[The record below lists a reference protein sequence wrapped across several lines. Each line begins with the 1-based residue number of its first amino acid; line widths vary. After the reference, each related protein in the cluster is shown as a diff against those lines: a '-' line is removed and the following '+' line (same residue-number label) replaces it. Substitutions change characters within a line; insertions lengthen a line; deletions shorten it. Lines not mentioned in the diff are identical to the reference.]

1 MRSAVG
7 ASITNPGLGL
17 FVLGLAVT
25 TCPLP
30 EGPAKLSQIIIQP
43 KTPTVGVGQ
52 QVTFTTHGK
61 MSNGDSVAVTVTY
74 TATGGTITPGG
85 VYTAGSTPGAFR
97 VVAAQ
102 TSGTLADSATVTIT
116 PPPPT
121 LVRVILSPDT
131 ATVNIGAT
139 RQFSTTG
146 KFSDS
151 TTMPITPTYSAGGGT
166 ISGGGL
172 YTAGSTPGT
181 FKVIATSAGK
191 ADTSTVTIPA
201 ATLVRIILSPD
212 TATVT
217 AGGTKQFST
226 QGKFSDSST
235 AAVSGVIYSTT
246 TGSISA
252 GGLLTAG
259 STPGAFT
266 VIATK
271 SALADTST
279 VTVTAPPPTL
289 VRIILSPDTAT
300 VTAGGTKQFSTQGKF
315 SDSSTAAVS
324 GVSYTTTT
332 GTITAGGLLTA
343 GSTPGTFRVIA
354 LKSPFADTSTV
365 TIVASTAAECATPGA
380 GWIWCDDFEQDR
392 LSRYFEYD
400 NPGGNFVRVAGVGK
414 DGSVGMRGHFLAGAS
429 SAGDLHLAFG
439 VTPSSYMKP
448 VHDST
453 TKYRE
458 IYWRMYVKTQ
468 SGWVGGA
475 HDKLSRAI
483 SFGTSNFAEAM
494 AAHVWA
500 DDALPDTN
508 RLILDPASGVNS
520 SGALVTTQYNDTLLQ
535 YLGKAV
541 TLTPIFD
548 AAHVGNWYCVEAHVK
563 LNTSGLSDGVFE
575 LWIDN
580 TLEASKTGMNWVS
593 SYSAYGIN
601 AVYFENYWND
611 LGAPQAED
619 RFFDNIVVSTQRIGC

>member
-1 MRSAVG
+1 MRSVVG
-7 ASITNPGLGL
+7 APVRNPGLGL

-30 EGPAKLSQIIIQP
+30 EGPAKLSQVIIQP

-52 QVTFTTHGK
+52 QVTFTAHGK
-61 MSNGDSVAVTVTY
+61 MSNGDSVAVTVTFS
-74 TATGGTITPGG
+74 ATGGAITAGGVFTAGGTPG
-85 VYTAGSTPGAFR
+85 TFR

-102 TSGTLADSATVTIT
+102 TSGTLADTATVTVT

-131 ATVNIGAT
+131 ATVNIGQSK
-139 RQFSTTG
+139 QFSTTG
-146 KFSDS
+146 KYSDS
-151 TTMPITPTYSAGGGT
+151 STAPIASPTWSAGGGSVT
-166 ISGGGL
+166 PGGL

-181 FKVIATSAGK
+181 YKLTASSAGK

-201 ATLVRIILSPD
+201 ATLVRVILSPD
-212 TATVT
+212 TATVNVS
-217 AGGTKQFST
+217 ATKQFSAT
-226 QGKFSDSST
+226 GKYSDSST
-235 AAVSGVIYSTT
+235 APIASPTW
-246 TGSISA
+246 SA
-252 GGLLTAG
+252 GGGSITPGGLYTAG
-259 STPGAFT
+259 STPGAFQVT
-266 VIATK
+266 ATSSGK
-271 SALADTST
+271 ADTST
-279 VTVTAPPPTL
+279 VTV
-289 VRIILSPDTAT
+289 V
-300 VTAGGTKQFSTQGKF
+300 
-315 SDSSTAAVS
+315 AV
-324 GVSYTTTT
+324 
-332 GTITAGGLLTA
+332 
-343 GSTPGTFRVIA
+343 
-354 LKSPFADTSTV
+354 
-365 TIVASTAAECATPGA
+365 TAAECASPQP

-392 LSRYFEYD
+392 LASYFEYD

-458 IYWRMYVKTQ
+458 IYWRMYVRTQ
-468 SGWVGGA
+468 SGWLGGA

-494 AAHVWA
+494 VAHVWA

-520 SGALVTTQYNDTLLQ
+520 SGALVTTQYNDSLLQ

-541 TLTPIFD
+541 TVTPIFD

-575 LWIDN
+575 LWIDGAP
-580 TLEASKTGMNWVS
+580 EASKTGMNWVS

-611 LGAPQAED
+611 GAIQAED
-619 RFFDNIVVSTQRIGC
+619 RFFDKIVVSTQRIGC